1 MARSLDTVTRELA
14 EVTDLLLA
22 AADDDF
28 ATRHELLTRQDA
40 LRSEAAA
47 FAQDLDAGRPTQ
59 DMIDELLEA
68 RSQLVSEV
76 RRYSGRVMMS
86 GPSGTGASAGA
97 VSAEMVTLSL
107 KANAA
112 SRVAALT
119 ARVAFLEDVLTERG
133 VDLEV
138 VPAAVSMPQAEPAG

>member
-22 AADDDF
+22 VADDDF

-40 LRSEAAA
+40 LRLEAES

-59 DMIDELLEA
+59 DVIDELVEA
-68 RSQLVSEV
+68 RSQLASEV
-76 RRYSGRVMMS
+76 RRNSGRVMMS

-107 KANAA
+107 KTNAA

-119 ARVAFLEDVLTERG
+119 TRVAFLEDVLTERG
-133 VDLEV
+133 VDLEAA
-138 VPAAVSMPQAEPAG
+138 PAAVSRPQAEPAG